1 MSPKVRNALLFW
13 SISFLLMAPLLMYF
27 RQFHGP
33 LSGDPDDWAKAG
45 DFFGGIYSVV
55 LGGLTLTILAN
66 QATMQQRLEK
76 FQYDQNY
83 LVRARSDIEYY
94 LDRLYEDIKLELP
107 EIARTT
113 VNIDTEYR
121 LNDFLNFFDQTSGK
135 VFQQTNVSSGV
146 SGRIFS
152 SWLALHTILVALDE
166 SEEAAYQ
173 QELTFALTKIHSRLS
188 YSTAKAVEQFVSQIA
203 GDRLG
208 LKLFF
213 TKESETKRM

>member
-1 MSPKVRNALLFW
+1 MSNRVRNALLFW
-13 SISFLLMAPLLMYF
+13 FVVFLLVAPVLLYF

-33 LSGDPDDWAKAG
+33 LSNSPDDWAKAG

-55 LGGLTLTILAN
+55 LGGLTLTVLVN

-94 LDRLYEDIKLELP
+94 LDRLYEDIKIELP
-107 EIARTT
+107 EASRSAI
-113 VNIDTEYR
+113 NINSEYR
-121 LNDFLNFFDQTSGK
+121 LNDFLNFYDQTSGK
-135 VFQQTNVSSGV
+135 VFEQTNVYSGI

-152 SWLALHTILVALDE
+152 SWLALHAILVALSDSKE
-166 SEEAAYQ
+166 TAYK
-173 QELTFALTKIHSRLS
+173 QELTFALTKIQSRLS
-188 YSTAKAVEQFVSQIA
+188 YSTARAVEQFVWQISS
-203 GDRLG
+203 DRLE

-213 TKESETKRM
+213 TKE

>member
-1 MSPKVRNALLFW
+1 MIPKVRNALFFW
-13 SISFLLMAPLLMYF
+13 SIVFLLIAPLLMYF

-33 LSGDPDDWAKAG
+33 LSSDPDDWAKAG

-55 LGGLTLTILAN
+55 IGGLTLTILVN

-83 LVRARSDIEYY
+83 LVRARSDVEYY

-107 EIARTT
+107 KIARNAL
-113 VNIDTEYR
+113 NIDPEHR

-152 SWLALHTILVALDE
+152 SWLALHAILVALRE
-166 SEEAAYQ
+166 SKETAYE

-213 TKESETKRM
+213 TKGEETK